1 MPKVRISSA
10 RTCAASPG
18 LSSVLFGGVQFSAAG
33 SRPVS
38 AAASSAASGSCFAY
52 ACGKPLR
59 CTRCAATVSGS
70 RE

>member
-1 MPKVRISSA
+1 MAVD
-10 RTCAASPG
+10 
-18 LSSVLFGGVQFSAAG
+18 GVQFSEAG
-33 SRPVS
+33 LRPVS

-52 ACGKPLR
+52 ACGNPLR